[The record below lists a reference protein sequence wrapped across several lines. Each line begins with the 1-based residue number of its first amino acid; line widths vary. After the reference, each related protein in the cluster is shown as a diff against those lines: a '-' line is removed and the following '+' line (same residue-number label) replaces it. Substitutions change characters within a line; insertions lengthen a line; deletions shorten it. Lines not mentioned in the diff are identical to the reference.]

1 MLLFYNVAILASMT
15 FSQLLT
21 IIVEYVWGLP
31 LVILLMGGG
40 FYLLWVSRF
49 LPLLGFV
56 HAIKLVTGQYKHKG
70 ESRAEGQI
78 SHFQGLTN
86 ALAATIGLGNIAGVA
101 VAISQGGP
109 GAIFWMWVASFI
121 GMNTKFFECSL
132 SMMYRGKD
140 HLGET
145 HGGPMFVIEKALP
158 KAFKPLAL
166 VFAICG
172 LVGTMAL
179 FQTNQL
185 SAYLFDQYQT
195 PKLWTGLVSAG
206 LVAVVLL
213 GGIKRISKVTE
224 KLVPL
229 MCLLYVIS
237 CLVIIFINFEKVPA
251 VFYSIFYEAFNGR
264 AAYGGAVGLGVIQV
278 LKIGVKR
285 AGFSNEAGIGT
296 APMAHSN
303 VKTNQPISEGFVGM
317 LGPFMDTLIVC
328 TMTALAI
335 LTSIDYK
342 TVGDVTGIV
351 MTTMAFQQSLP
362 TFGIHLLGAAVL
374 LFSFSTMVGM
384 ANYNEK
390 CWNYVF
396 KGRFIF
402 NRYLFIFWFCLTLV
416 YGAVTTPDNV
426 INILDIGYGFM
437 AVPNMFAT
445 IYLAYKVRDKL
456 KDYRNNFL

>member
-1 MLLFYNVAILASMT
+1 MNFSEILSV
-15 FSQLLT
+15 
-21 IIVEYVWGLP
+21 IVDYTWGLP
-31 LVILLMGGG
+31 LVLLLMGGG
-40 FYLLWVSRF
+40 AYLLFVSRF
-49 LPLLGFV
+49 LPLLGFK
-56 HAIKLVTGQYKHKG
+56 HALALVLGKYKHKD
-70 ESRAEGQI
+70 ENKAEGQI

-109 GAIFWMWVASFI
+109 GAIFWMWVAALI

-132 SMMYRGKD
+132 AVMFRGQNY
-140 HLGET
+140 LGEV

-158 KAFKPLAL
+158 KAFRPLA
-166 VFAICG
+166 VMFAVCG

-185 SAYLFDQYQT
+185 SAYMLDQYET
-195 PKLWTGLVSAG
+195 PKLATGLVSAVF
-206 LVAVVLL
+206 VAVVLL
-213 GGIKRISKVTE
+213 GGIKRISTVTS

-229 MCLLYVIS
+229 MCILYVFC
-237 CLVIIFINFEKVPA
+237 CLAIIFINFGKVPG
-251 VFYSIFYEAFNGR
+251 VFASIFTEAFTGR
-264 AAYGGAVGLGVIQV
+264 SAFGAAAGIGVIQI

-303 VKTNQPISEGFVGM
+303 VKTNEPISEGFVAM
-317 LGPFMDTLIVC
+317 LGPFMDTIIVC

-335 LTSIDYK
+335 LTSLDYREL
-342 TVGDVTGIV
+342 GDMTGIV
-351 MTTMAFQQSLP
+351 MTTKAFEVSLP
-362 TFGIHLLGAAVL
+362 GIGTHLLGLAIL
-374 LFSFSTMVGM
+374 LFSFSTMIGM

-396 KGRFIF
+396 KGKFIF
-402 NRYLFIFWFCLTLV
+402 NRYVFIFWFCLTLV
-416 YGAVTTPDNV
+416 YGAISAPTDV

-437 AVPNMFAT
+437 AIPNMFAT
-445 IYLAYKVRDKL
+445 IYLAKKVKKRL
-456 KDYRNNFL
+456 QDYMLAYLS

>member
-1 MLLFYNVAILASMT
+1 MT
-15 FSQLLT
+15 FSDFLSLVVDYT
-21 IIVEYVWGLP
+21 WGLP
-31 LVILLMGGG
+31 LVLLLMGGG
-40 FYLLWVSRF
+40 LYLLFVSRF
-49 LPLLGFV
+49 LPLLGFK
-56 HAIKLVTGQYKHKG
+56 HALDLVFGKYKHKN
-70 ESRAEGQI
+70 EDKADGQI

-109 GAIFWMWVASFI
+109 GAIFWMWIAALI

-132 SMMYRGKD
+132 AVMFRGQNY
-140 HLGET
+140 LGEV

-158 KAFKPLAL
+158 KKFRP
-166 VFAICG
+166 FAIMFAVCG

-185 SAYLFDQYQT
+185 SAYMLDQYET
-195 PKLWTGLVSAG
+195 PKLATGIVSSIF
-206 LVAVVLL
+206 VAIVLL
-213 GGIKRISKVTE
+213 GGIKRISSVTS
-224 KLVPL
+224 KLVPV
-229 MCLLYVIS
+229 MCVIYVLA
-237 CLVIIFINFEKVPA
+237 CLTIIFINFESVPA
-251 VFYSIFYEAFNGR
+251 VFSSIFTEAFTGR
-264 AAYGGAVGLGVIQV
+264 SAFGAAAGIGVIQV

-303 VKTNQPISEGFVGM
+303 VKTNEPISEGFVAM
-317 LGPFMDTLIVC
+317 LGPFMDTIVVC

-335 LTSIDYK
+335 LTSVDYQNL
-342 TVGDVTGIV
+342 GDVTGIV
-351 MTTMAFQQSLP
+351 MTTKAFEATLP
-362 TFGIHLLGAAVL
+362 GVGTHILGVAIL

-390 CWNYVF
+390 CWNYIF

-402 NRYLFIFWFCLTLV
+402 NRYVFIFWFCLTLV
-416 YGAVTTPDNV
+416 YGAISTPTDV

-437 AVPNMFAT
+437 AIPNMFAT
-445 IYLAYKVRDKL
+445 IYLATKVKSKL
-456 KDYRNNFL
+456 QDYMKAYLS